1 MHFRQAGINTTTT
14 GDCGHES
21 FTTTTTNSTSSSTAS
36 TPTTRNAEFLL
47 LDAAVAK
54 SEALL
59 KDYGSLFHS
68 ISPSTIE
75 HGLSKAR
82 DILPPHF
89 RQLLKRQYH
98 MKRDQ
103 MRAALDNLAKRL
115 EEETR
120 AGYVGGGG
128 GGGGAGRGGSEAL
141 RGDIEECR
149 KYGLTAENEIVLNAE
164 LLLVKY
170 LTSRQQRRQ
179 QGQRQ
184 RQFSRDTRQSQPT
197 QRRRQQ
203 EGNAGQHND
212 SDAEDCGSSTK
223 REQSDNAT
231 MVMLENK

>member
-14 GDCGHES
+14 GDES
-21 FTTTTTNSTSSSTAS
+21 STTTTNFTSSSTASS

-47 LDAAVAK
+47 LDAAVNK

-89 RQLLKRQYH
+89 RQLLKRLYH

-128 GGGGAGRGGSEAL
+128 GAGRGGSESL